1 MNKLLSS
8 LLIFLSVVAI
18 ILALLI
24 FPDGSGFKEEKKYLY
39 VHTGKVNREEIMVSV
54 RENNLV
60 KFPWFFDIFADE
72 LDVWKR
78 LKPGRFEIKKGES
91 LLTIAR
97 MLRNNQQTPVNLVI
111 TKLRTNEDVAHIM
124 SKYFEMDSI
133 DVINYINNPD
143 SLNTLSVDTN
153 TFMTLIIPNTYKM
166 YWNTTIGKLF
176 KRLKSEKDNFW
187 EKNNRLEKAGKL
199 GFSPTQIYTIAS
211 IVEEE
216 TNKNDEKGMVAS
228 VYINRYRAGMAL
240 GADPTIKFALKDFSL
255 KRIYQKYLDVESP
268 YNTYK
273 NKGLPPGPICTPSN
287 TTIDA
292 VLDAP
297 TTEYMFF
304 VAKSDFSGYHT
315 FSNNYAEHLQ
325 HAKEYQKALDQLL
338 LQKQSALKESL

>member
-1 MNKLLSS
+1 MNKLLSY
-8 LLIFLSVVAI
+8 LLIFICVVAV
-18 ILALLI
+18 ILASLI
-24 FPDGSGFKEEKKYLY
+24 FPSGTGFNEDKKYLY
-39 VHTGKVNREEIMVSV
+39 VHTGKANREEIMSYV

-60 KFPWFFDIFADE
+60 KFPWFFDKFAAE

-78 LKPGRFEIKKGES
+78 LKPGRFEIKNGAS
-91 LLTIAR
+91 LLSIAR

-111 TKLRTNEDVAHIM
+111 TKLRTADDVARLM

-143 SLNTLSVDTN
+143 SLQSLAVDSN
-153 TFMTLIIPNTYKM
+153 TFMTIIIPNTYKM
-166 YWNTTIGKLF
+166 YWNTTVGKLF

-199 GFSPTQIYTIAS
+199 GFSPSQVYTIAS

-216 TNKNDEKGMVAS
+216 TNKNDEKGLVAS
-228 VYINRYRAGMAL
+228 VYINRLHTGMAL
-240 GADPTIKFALKDFSL
+240 GADPTIKFALKDFTL
-255 KRIYQKYLDVESP
+255 KRIYQKYLSVESP

-273 NKGLPPGPICTPSN
+273 NKGLPPGPICTPSH

-315 FSNNYAEHLQ
+315 FSNNFAEHLQ
-325 HAKEYQKALDQLL
+325 HAKEYQKALDELL
-338 LQKQSALKESL
+338 LQKQSEPKDSL